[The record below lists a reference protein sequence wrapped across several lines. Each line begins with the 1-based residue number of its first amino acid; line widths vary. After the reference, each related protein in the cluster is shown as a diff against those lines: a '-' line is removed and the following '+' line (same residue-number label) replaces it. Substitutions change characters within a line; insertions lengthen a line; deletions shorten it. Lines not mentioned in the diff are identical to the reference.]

1 VNLENAKGAGNG
13 RRDLTRNPERPGRE
27 ARGRAAG
34 AQRSLP
40 VFARQGLSPMI
51 HGGFGPMER
60 ADVIEHIR
68 RSLVVILNR
77 QIPEFSA
84 QTRILED
91 LEVDSM
97 RFIELLVS
105 LEDTLGLEVDPDTFE
120 PEIFQSVGAFAD
132 YIVNRLASVAA

>member
-1 VNLENAKGAGNG
+1 
-13 RRDLTRNPERPGRE
+13 
-27 ARGRAAG
+27 
-34 AQRSLP
+34 
-40 VFARQGLSPMI
+40 
-51 HGGFGPMER
+51 MER
-60 ADVIEHIR
+60 AEVIEHIR

-105 LEDTLGLEVDPDTFE
+105 LEDTIGLEVDPDTFE

-132 YIVNRLASVAA
+132 YIVNRLASVVG